1 MKTAT
6 FALVLTGV
14 LCSMTAG
21 QIRVD
26 VALVNI
32 VATVTDSHGRYISD
46 LAAEDFIVHEDGKRQ
61 SISHFSRSADLPI
74 SVGIVLDT
82 SGSMERK
89 IGTAIRAVDRFI
101 RDIHPEDDIFLMTFD
116 EHPRMRQNF
125 TNNREKL
132 SEALY
137 KVKVGSGT
145 ALYDAVIAGID
156 KLKKAKRN
164 KKAIILISDGVDTS
178 SEHNFA
184 VALLATRESEA
195 LVYCLGILPE
205 GSVRSP
211 RPPIP
216 IPDPGFG
223 TPIPLPGR
231 GRRAMPG
238 QILRSSQRMPNW
250 DAVDMTVLDAI
261 AEASAGNSWLITSGE
276 GRTSQIKEALDFIAD
291 ELRSQYTLGY
301 YPGHP
306 LDDGKW
312 HQVEIRPRNS
322 RYNVRAKK
330 EYYGSDR

>member
-1 MKTAT
+1 MKTAA
-6 FALVLTGV
+6 FALAMMGV
-14 LCSMTAG
+14 LCSLTLG

-32 VATVTDSHGRYISD
+32 VATVTDSHGRYVTD
-46 LAAEDFIVHEDGKRQ
+46 LAAEDFIVQEDSRRQ
-61 SISHFSRSADLPI
+61 NISYFSHSNDLPI

-82 SGSMERK
+82 SASMERK
-89 IGTAIRAVDRFI
+89 MGTATRAVDRFI

-116 EHPRMRQNF
+116 ESPKVRQNF
-125 TNNREKL
+125 TSDREKL

-137 KVKVGSGT
+137 KVKLGSGT

-178 SEHNFA
+178 SEHDFA

-195 LVYCLGILPE
+195 LVYCLGISAE
-205 GSVRSP
+205 RTARFP
-211 RPPIP
+211 RAPIST
-216 IPDPGFG
+216 PDPSFG
-223 TPIPLPGR
+223 TPFPLPGP

-238 QILRSSQRMPNW
+238 QILRSSQGMPNL

-261 AEASAGNSWLITSGE
+261 AEASAGNSWLITTGE
-276 GRTSQIKEALDFIAD
+276 DRTSQIKEALDFIAD
-291 ELRSQYTLGY
+291 ELRSQYTLSY

-306 LDDGKW
+306 LDDGVW
-312 HQVEIRPRNS
+312 HHVDIRTKNPR
-322 RYNVRAKK
+322 YDVRAKK